1 MPRTERF
8 RETVSGLP
16 DEQELERRAAAGWRP
31 VAVEWERTL
40 QPGGS
45 AAVLESTEI
54 PYGLRAADGGLQLE
68 QNEREVEAMT
78 MMLDLLVQDQPLSE
92 VAAELGRRGYAMRN
106 GAPWTQTA
114 VFQLLP
120 RLVEV
125 GPSIYSSAQWSA
137 LRRQRKTP
145 ALRVV
150 NG

>member
-1 MPRTERF
+1 MARTERF
-8 RETVSGLP
+8 REPVSVLP

-40 QPGGS
+40 QPG
-45 AAVLESTEI
+45 AFTAVLESTEI
-54 PYGLRAADGGLQLE
+54 PYGLRAGEASDRLE
-68 QNEREVEAMT
+68 QHEREVEAMMT
-78 MMLDLLVQDQPLSE
+78 MLDLIVQDLPLSE
-92 VAAELGRRGYAMRN
+92 VAAELDRRGFTMRN

-125 GPSIYSSAQWSA
+125 GPSIYASEQWIER
-137 LRRQRKTP
+137 RRQRKTP

-150 NG
+150 HG